1 MPYVLIYWMV
11 MYACHVMLRLW
22 CTSRIT
28 FVSTLVIVIVIIA
41 ALIGEVCRPFVFVC
55 TAIVLKSTYD
65 LIDVVRRI
73 LVQFLVM
80 TEDDDSDVDLT

>member
-1 MPYVLIYWMV
+1 MPHVLIYRV
-11 MYACHVMLRLW
+11 VLYACHMMLWLW
-22 CTSRIT
+22 CTSWIT
-28 FVSTLVIVIVIIA
+28 FISTFVIIIVVIA
-41 ALIGEVCRPFVFVC
+41 ALIGEVCWPFVFVC